1 MIAFKG
7 FNKQLE
13 CTMGRGRF
21 KYEIGKTYNEKE
33 CMVASKGFHCVEE
46 PIRCLDWYSDRFC
59 IVKIDGDINMRDNKV
74 TATQMTIL
82 QEVDI
87 TQLAV
92 HECLWIQKHYDR
104 EMSSRICNDEG
115 FANDS
120 FVIVR
125 GKHPM
130 AAGEEKTTLFLL
142 QEEFESK
149 RIKKIVAI
157 YIDGKIKKAS
167 TFYNINE
174 KEVIANAGKRRTSKI
189 KKIKSNT

>member
-46 PIRCLDWYSDRFC
+46 PIRVLDWYSDRFC

-125 GKHPM
+125 GKHPK

-174 KEVIANAGKRRTSKI
+174 KEVIANAGKRRTSEI
-189 KKIKSNT
+189 KKLKSNT